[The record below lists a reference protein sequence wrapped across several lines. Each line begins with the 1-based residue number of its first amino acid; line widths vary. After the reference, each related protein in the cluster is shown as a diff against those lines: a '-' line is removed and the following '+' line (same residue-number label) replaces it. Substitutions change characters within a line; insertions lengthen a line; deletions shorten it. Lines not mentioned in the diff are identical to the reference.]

1 MKSQANGLREMIHGE
16 PEEEHHHYKKTHMR
30 TSPDNEEM
38 LFYEINFQKGPVKE
52 VGVNG
57 CQNED
62 ILEILL
68 HRMSQL
74 QKAFPCRENALAIT
88 KMEEALLWLKR
99 RTELREKQG
108 VEGLNK
114 AHRS

>member
-1 MKSQANGLREMIHGE
+1 MKIGE
-16 PEEEHHHYKKTHMR
+16 GHHHYTDEDGFISLH
-30 TSPDNEEM
+30 
-38 LFYEINFQKGPVKE
+38 FQERPVSE

-62 ILEILL
+62 VLEILL
-68 HRMSQL
+68 HRMGKL

-88 KMEEALLWLKR
+88 KMEEALMWLKR

-108 VEGLNK
+108 VEGK
-114 AHRS
+114 DEPHVS